1 MTGRAKKNQFSGVKR
16 ARENTKVLIID
27 ADKAFAG
34 KIAEILTPKGFN
46 TTLSNSGKD
55 GIHKASYTSP
65 DIILLNY
72 QLPDLESKEVL
83 NRLKGFDRTI
93 PVIIAMA
100 VGGEKATVDLLKA
113 GASDFLVKPIKSR
126 DLLQA
131 VKRVQAKRL
140 ADMEIQSQKFLS
152 LGKLFPFL
160 AHEIRNPLHA
170 IGGALTVLQRR
181 CNLKDDTIAQS
192 IEIIREEVQRL
203 NQFMQECLD
212 FSRPPARR
220 RFAETDL
227 NEVIRS
233 SLNTLASVIEAHPDK
248 IEVITRLDD
257 GLPKIKA
264 NFNEIK
270 QVCLNILKNAIEA
283 MKKRGKL
290 EIHTSSAPHE
300 KPRYAVI
307 KIIDTGTGIDEEN
320 LPYLFDPFFS
330 TKSRG
335 AGLGLALCKKIVVEN
350 HRGQIDIESKKNI
363 GTTVTITLPFSP

>member
-1 MTGRAKKNQFSGVKR
+1 MGKMVK
-16 ARENTKVLIID
+16 ENAKVLIID
-27 ADKAFAG
+27 PDKAFVA
-34 KIAEILTPKGFN
+34 KIADILTAKGFKPIPSHTGN
-46 TTLSNSGKD
+46 N

-65 DIILLNY
+65 DIVLLSY
-72 QLPDLESKEVL
+72 RLPDLESKEVL

-93 PVIIAMA
+93 PVIVAMA

-113 GASDFLVKPIKSR
+113 GATDFLVKPIKSR

-131 VKRVQAKRL
+131 IRRARAKRM
-140 ADMEIQSQKFLS
+140 ADLEIQSKKFLS

-170 IGGALTVLQRR
+170 IGGALAVLQRR
-181 CNLKDDTIAQS
+181 CDLEDDTVAQS

-203 NQFMQECLD
+203 NQFIQECLD

-227 NEVIRS
+227 NELVRS
-233 SLNTLASVIEAHPDK
+233 SLNTLAPIIEAQPHK
-248 IEVITRLDD
+248 IRVITHLDED
-257 GLPKIKA
+257 LPRIRA

-270 QVCLNILKNAIEA
+270 QVFLNILKNAIEA
-283 MKKRGKL
+283 MKKGGKL
-290 EIHTSSAPHE
+290 KIRTSSTPRE
-300 KPRYAVI
+300 KPMYAMI
-307 KIIDTGTGIDEEN
+307 KISDTGIGIDEEDFA
-320 LPYLFDPFFS
+320 YLFDPFFS

>member
-1 MTGRAKKNQFSGVKR
+1 MAK
-16 ARENTKVLIID
+16 ENTKVLVID
-27 ADKAFAG
+27 TDKTFAG
-34 KIAEILTPKGFN
+34 KVAEILAPKGFN
-46 TTLSNSGKD
+46 AILSYSGND
-55 GIHKASYTSP
+55 GIQKASYTSP
-65 DIILLNY
+65 DIVLLSY

-93 PVIIAMA
+93 PIIIAMA

-113 GASDFLVKPIKSR
+113 GASDFLVKPGRSR

-131 VKRVQAKRL
+131 IKRAQSKRI
-140 ADMEIQSQKFLS
+140 ADLEIQSRKFLS

-181 CNLKDDTIAQS
+181 CDLKDDTIAQS
-192 IEIIREEVQRL
+192 IEIILEEIHRL
-203 NQFMQECLD
+203 NQFIQECLD

-233 SLNTLASVIEAHPDK
+233 SLNTLAPAMEAHPEK
-248 IEVITRLDD
+248 IEVITALDD
-257 GLPKIKA
+257 DLPKIKA

-270 QVCLNILKNAIEA
+270 QVCHNILKNAIEA
-283 MKKRGKL
+283 MKKGGKL
-290 EIHTSSAPHE
+290 EVLTSSAPHD
-300 KPRYAVI
+300 KPRYVVI
-307 KIIDTGTGIDEEN
+307 KISDTGKGVDDEN

-335 AGLGLALCKKIVVEN
+335 TGLGLALCKKIVVEN
-350 HRGQIDIESKKNI
+350 HRGQIDVESKKNI

>member
-1 MTGRAKKNQFSGVKR
+1 MVRKSS
-16 ARENTKVLIID
+16 KVLVID

-34 KIAEILTPKGFN
+34 KMAEILTPKGFN
-46 TTLSNSGKD
+46 TTLSHSGND
-55 GIHKASYTSP
+55 GIQKASHTSP
-65 DIILLNY
+65 DIVLLNH

-83 NRLKGFDRTI
+83 NRLKGIDRTI

-100 VGGEKATVDLLKA
+100 VGGERTTVDLLNA
-113 GASDFLVKPIKSR
+113 GASDFLVKPIRSR
-126 DLLQA
+126 DLMQA
-131 VKRVQAKRL
+131 IKRAQMKRM
-140 ADMEIQSQKFLS
+140 ADLEIQSRKFLS

-181 CNLKDDTIAQS
+181 CNLEDDTVAQS
-192 IEIIREEVQRL
+192 IEIIREEIQRL
-203 NQFMQECLD
+203 NQFIQEYLD

-227 NEVIRS
+227 NEIIRS
-233 SLNTLASVIEAHPDK
+233 SLNTMAPVIEAHPNK
-248 IEVITRLDD
+248 IEVITNLDD
-257 GLPKIKA
+257 TLPKIKA

-283 MKKRGKL
+283 MKNGGKL
-290 EIHTSSAPHE
+290 EIHTSSNQHE
-300 KPRYAVI
+300 RPRNVMI
-307 KIIDTGTGIDEEN
+307 KIVDTGMGIDEKN

-335 AGLGLALCKKIVVEN
+335 TGLGLALCKKIIVEN

-363 GTTVTITLPFSP
+363 GTTVTITFPFSL

>member
-1 MTGRAKKNQFSGVKR
+1 M
-16 ARENTKVLIID
+16 ARENTKILIID
-27 ADKAFAG
+27 DDKAFAG
-34 KIAEILTPKGFN
+34 KIAEILTPKGFS
-46 TTLSNSGKD
+46 TILSHSGND

-65 DIILLNY
+65 DIVLLSY
-72 QLPDLESKEVL
+72 RLPDLESKEVL

-126 DLLQA
+126 DLLGA
-131 VKRVQAKRL
+131 IKRAQTKRM
-140 ADMEIQSQKFLS
+140 ADLEIQSKKFLS

-170 IGGALTVLQRR
+170 IGGALAVLQRR
-181 CNLKDDTIAQS
+181 CNLRDETIAQS
-192 IEIIREEVQRL
+192 IEIIREEVHRL
-203 NQFMQECLD
+203 NQFIQECLD

-227 NEVIRS
+227 NEIIRS
-233 SLNTLASVIEAHPDK
+233 SLNTLAPLIEAHPDK
-248 IEVITRLDD
+248 IEVITKLDD

-283 MKKRGKL
+283 MKKGGKL
-290 EIHTSSAPHE
+290 EIHTSSTPPE
-300 KPRYAVI
+300 KPRYVMI
-307 KIIDTGTGIDEEN
+307 KIADTGTGIDEED

-335 AGLGLALCKKIVVEN
+335 TGLGLALCKKIIVEN

-363 GTTVTITLPFSP
+363 GTTVTITLHFSP

>member
-1 MTGRAKKNQFSGVKR
+1 M

-27 ADKAFAG
+27 ADKASAG
-34 KIAEILTPKGFN
+34 KIAEILTPKGFS
-46 TTLSNSGKD
+46 TILSYSGND

-65 DIILLNY
+65 DIVLLSY

-93 PVIIAMA
+93 PIIIAMA
-100 VGGEKATVDLLKA
+100 VGGEKATVNLLKA

-220 RFAETDL
+220 RFAQTDL

-233 SLNTLASVIEAHPDK
+233 SLNTLAPVIEAHPEK

-257 GLPKIKA
+257 DLPKIKA

-283 MKKRGKL
+283 IKKRGKL

-307 KIIDTGTGIDEEN
+307 NIIDTGTGINEEN

>member
-1 MTGRAKKNQFSGVKR
+1 MTK
-16 ARENTKVLIID
+16 ENTKVLIID
-27 ADKAFAG
+27 PDRAFVA
-34 KIAEILTPKGFN
+34 KIAETLTNKGFKPVPSHTGN
-46 TTLSNSGKD
+46 NA
-55 GIHKASYTSP
+55 IHKASYTSP
-65 DIILLNY
+65 DIVLLSY
-72 QLPDLESKEVL
+72 RLPDLESKEVL

-113 GASDFLVKPIKSR
+113 GAADFLVKPIKSR
-126 DLLQA
+126 DLIQA
-131 VKRVQAKRL
+131 IRRARTKRM
-140 ADMEIQSQKFLS
+140 ADLEIQSKKFLS

-170 IGGALTVLQRR
+170 IGGALALLQRK
-181 CNLKDDTIAQS
+181 CNLKDDTIVQS

-203 NQFMQECLD
+203 NQFIQECLD

-227 NEVIRS
+227 NELVRS
-233 SLNTLASVIEAHPDK
+233 SLNTLSPVIEAQPDK
-248 IEVITRLDD
+248 IELITHLDE
-257 GLPKIKA
+257 GIPKIKA

-270 QVCLNILKNAIEA
+270 QVFLNILKNAIEA
-283 MKKRGKL
+283 MEKGGKL
-290 EIHTSSAPHE
+290 KIRTSSTPHE
-300 KPRYAVI
+300 KPMYAMI
-307 KIIDTGTGIDEEN
+307 KITDTGTGIDEEN

-350 HRGQIDIESKKNI
+350 HRGQIDIESKKNM

>member
-1 MTGRAKKNQFSGVKR
+1 MAK
-16 ARENTKVLIID
+16 ENTKVLVID
-27 ADKAFAG
+27 ADKTFAG
-34 KIAEILTPKGFN
+34 KVAEILAPKGFN
-46 TTLSNSGKD
+46 AILSYSGND
-55 GIHKASYTSP
+55 GIQKASYTSP
-65 DIILLNY
+65 DIVLLSY

-93 PVIIAMA
+93 PIIIAMA

-113 GASDFLVKPIKSR
+113 GASDFLVKPGRSR

-131 VKRVQAKRL
+131 IKRAQSKRI
-140 ADMEIQSQKFLS
+140 ADLEIQSRKFLS

-181 CNLKDDTIAQS
+181 CDLKDDTIAQS
-192 IEIIREEVQRL
+192 IEIILEEIHRL
-203 NQFMQECLD
+203 NQFIQECLD

-233 SLNTLASVIEAHPDK
+233 SLNTLAPAMEAHPEK
-248 IEVITRLDD
+248 IEVITALDD
-257 GLPKIKA
+257 DLPKIKA

-270 QVCLNILKNAIEA
+270 QVCHNILKNAIEA
-283 MKKRGKL
+283 MKKGGKL
-290 EIHTSSAPHE
+290 EVLTSSAPHD
-300 KPRYAVI
+300 KPRYVVI
-307 KIIDTGTGIDEEN
+307 KISDTGKGIDDEN

-335 AGLGLALCKKIVVEN
+335 TGLGLALCKKIVVEN
-350 HRGQIDIESKKNI
+350 HRGQIDVESKKNI

>member
-1 MTGRAKKNQFSGVKR
+1 M
-16 ARENTKVLIID
+16 ARENIKVLIID
-27 ADKAFAG
+27 ADKASAG
-34 KIAEILTPKGFN
+34 KIAEILTPKGFS
-46 TTLSNSGKD
+46 TILSYSGND

-65 DIILLNY
+65 DIVLLSY

-93 PVIIAMA
+93 PIIIAMA
-100 VGGEKATVDLLKA
+100 VGGEKATVNLLKA

-220 RFAETDL
+220 RFAQTDL

-233 SLNTLASVIEAHPDK
+233 SLNTLAPVIEAHPEK

-257 GLPKIKA
+257 DLPKIKA

-307 KIIDTGTGIDEEN
+307 NIIDTGTGIDEEN

>member
-1 MTGRAKKNQFSGVKR
+1 MAK
-16 ARENTKVLIID
+16 ENTKVLVID
-27 ADKAFAG
+27 TDKAFA
-34 KIAEILTPKGFN
+34 KKVAEILAPKGFN
-46 TTLSNSGKD
+46 AILSNSGND
-55 GIHKASYTSP
+55 GIQKASDTSP
-65 DIILLNY
+65 DIVLLSY

-93 PVIIAMA
+93 PIIIAMA

-113 GASDFLVKPIKSR
+113 GASDFLVKPARSR

-131 VKRVQAKRL
+131 IKRAQSKRI
-140 ADMEIQSQKFLS
+140 ADLEIQSKKFLS

-181 CNLKDDTIAQS
+181 CDLKDDTIAQS
-192 IEIIREEVQRL
+192 IEIISEEIHRL
-203 NQFMQECLD
+203 NQFIQECLD

-233 SLNTLASVIEAHPDK
+233 SLNTLAPAMEAHPEK
-248 IEVITRLDD
+248 IEVITALDD

-283 MKKRGKL
+283 MEKGGKL
-290 EIHTSSAPHE
+290 EVFTSSAPHD

-307 KIIDTGTGIDEEN
+307 KISDTGTGIDDEN

-335 AGLGLALCKKIVVEN
+335 TGLGLALCKKIVVEN
-350 HRGQIDIESKKNI
+350 HRGQIDVESKKNV
-363 GTTVTITLPFSP
+363 GTTVTITLSFSP

>member
-1 MTGRAKKNQFSGVKR
+1 MAK
-16 ARENTKVLIID
+16 ENTKVLVID
-27 ADKAFAG
+27 TDKTFAG
-34 KIAEILTPKGFN
+34 KVAEILAPKGFN
-46 TTLSNSGKD
+46 AILSYSGND
-55 GIHKASYTSP
+55 GIQKASYTSP
-65 DIILLNY
+65 DIVLLSY

-93 PVIIAMA
+93 PIIIAMA

-113 GASDFLVKPIKSR
+113 GASDFLVKPGRSR

-131 VKRVQAKRL
+131 IKRAQSKRI
-140 ADMEIQSQKFLS
+140 ADLEIQSRKFLS

-181 CNLKDDTIAQS
+181 CDLKDDAIAQS
-192 IEIIREEVQRL
+192 IEIIREEIHRL
-203 NQFMQECLD
+203 NQFIQECLD

-233 SLNTLASVIEAHPDK
+233 SLNTLAPAMEAHPEK
-248 IEVITRLDD
+248 IEVITALDD
-257 GLPKIKA
+257 DLPKIKA

-270 QVCLNILKNAIEA
+270 QVCHNILKNAIEA
-283 MKKRGKL
+283 MKKGGKL
-290 EIHTSSAPHE
+290 EVFTSSAPHD
-300 KPRYAVI
+300 KPRYVVI
-307 KIIDTGTGIDEEN
+307 KISDTGKGIDDEN

-335 AGLGLALCKKIVVEN
+335 TGLGLALCKKIVVEN
-350 HRGQIDIESKKNI
+350 HRGQIDVESKKNI

>member
-1 MTGRAKKNQFSGVKR
+1 MAK
-16 ARENTKVLIID
+16 ENTKVLVID
-27 ADKAFAG
+27 TDKTFAG
-34 KIAEILTPKGFN
+34 KVAEILAPKGFN
-46 TTLSNSGKD
+46 AILSYSGND
-55 GIHKASYTSP
+55 GIQKASYTSP
-65 DIILLNY
+65 DIVLLSY

-93 PVIIAMA
+93 PIIIAMA

-113 GASDFLVKPIKSR
+113 GASDFLVKPGRSR

-131 VKRVQAKRL
+131 IKRAQSKRI
-140 ADMEIQSQKFLS
+140 ADLEIQSRKFLS

-181 CNLKDDTIAQS
+181 CDLKDDTIAQS
-192 IEIIREEVQRL
+192 IEIILEEILRL
-203 NQFMQECLD
+203 NQFIQECLD

-233 SLNTLASVIEAHPDK
+233 SLNTLAPAMEAHPEK
-248 IEVITRLDD
+248 IEVITALDD
-257 GLPKIKA
+257 DLPKIKA

-270 QVCLNILKNAIEA
+270 QVCHNILKNAIEA
-283 MKKRGKL
+283 MKKGGKVEVL
-290 EIHTSSAPHE
+290 TSSAPHD
-300 KPRYAVI
+300 KPRYVVI
-307 KIIDTGTGIDEEN
+307 KISDTGKGIDDEN

-335 AGLGLALCKKIVVEN
+335 TGLGLALCKKIVVEN
-350 HRGQIDIESKKNI
+350 HRGQIDVESKKNI

>member
-1 MTGRAKKNQFSGVKR
+1 MAKQN
-16 ARENTKVLIID
+16 AKVLIID
-27 ADKAFAG
+27 SDKAFAR
-34 KIAEILTPKGFN
+34 KTAEILIPKGLT
-46 TTLSNSGKD
+46 TTLAYSGKG

-65 DIILLNY
+65 DVVLLSY

-83 NRLKGFDRTI
+83 NRLKGSDRTI

-126 DLLQA
+126 DLLGAIRRAQT
-131 VKRVQAKRL
+131 KRM
-140 ADMEIQSQKFLS
+140 ADLEIQSKKFLS

-170 IGGALTVLQRR
+170 IGGALAVLQRR
-181 CNLKDDTIAQS
+181 CNLGDDTIAQS

-203 NQFMQECLD
+203 NQFIQECLD

-220 RFAETDL
+220 RFAQTDL
-227 NEVIRS
+227 NEIIRS
-233 SLNTLASVIEAHPDK
+233 TLNTLAPVIEVHPEG
-248 IEVITRLDD
+248 IEVVTHLDD
-257 GLPKIKA
+257 ALPRIKA

-270 QVCLNILKNAIEA
+270 QVCLNVLKNAIEA
-283 MKKRGKL
+283 MKKGGKL
-290 EIHTSSAPHE
+290 EIHTSSNPHE
-300 KPRYAVI
+300 KPRNVLI
-307 KIIDTGTGIDEEN
+307 KITDTGAGIDEEN

-335 AGLGLALCKKIVVEN
+335 TGLGLALCKKIVVEN
-350 HRGQIDIESKKNI
+350 HRGQIDVESKKNM
-363 GTTVTITLPFSP
+363 GTTVTITLPFAP

>member
-1 MTGRAKKNQFSGVKR
+1 M

-27 ADKAFAG
+27 ADKASAG
-34 KIAEILTPKGFN
+34 KIAEILTPKGFS
-46 TTLSNSGKD
+46 TILSYSGND

-65 DIILLNY
+65 DIVLLSY

-93 PVIIAMA
+93 PIIIAMA
-100 VGGEKATVDLLKA
+100 VGGEKATVNLLKA

-220 RFAETDL
+220 RFAQTDL

-233 SLNTLASVIEAHPDK
+233 SLNTLAPVIEAHPEK

-257 GLPKIKA
+257 DLPKIKA

-283 MKKRGKL
+283 IKKRGKL

-307 KIIDTGTGIDEEN
+307 NIIDTGTGIDEEN

>member
-1 MTGRAKKNQFSGVKR
+1 VAK
-16 ARENTKVLIID
+16 ENTKVLVID
-27 ADKAFAG
+27 ADKTFAG
-34 KIAEILTPKGFN
+34 KVAEILAPKGFN
-46 TTLSNSGKD
+46 AILSYSGND
-55 GIHKASYTSP
+55 GIQKASYTSP
-65 DIILLNY
+65 DIVLLSY

-93 PVIIAMA
+93 PIIIAMA

-113 GASDFLVKPIKSR
+113 GASDFLVKPGRSR

-131 VKRVQAKRL
+131 IKRAQSKRI
-140 ADMEIQSQKFLS
+140 ADLEIQSRKFLS

-181 CNLKDDTIAQS
+181 CDLKDDTIAQS
-192 IEIIREEVQRL
+192 IEIILEEILRL
-203 NQFMQECLD
+203 NQFIQECLD

-233 SLNTLASVIEAHPDK
+233 SLNTLAPAMEAHPEK
-248 IEVITRLDD
+248 IEVITALDD
-257 GLPKIKA
+257 DLPKIKA

-270 QVCLNILKNAIEA
+270 QVCHNILKNAIEA
-283 MKKRGKL
+283 MKKGGKVEVL
-290 EIHTSSAPHE
+290 TSSAPHD
-300 KPRYAVI
+300 KPRYVVI
-307 KIIDTGTGIDEEN
+307 KISDTGKGIDDEN

-335 AGLGLALCKKIVVEN
+335 TGLGLALCKKIVVEN
-350 HRGQIDIESKKNI
+350 HRGQIDVESKKNI

>member
-1 MTGRAKKNQFSGVKR
+1 M
-16 ARENTKVLIID
+16 ARENIKVLIID
-27 ADKAFAG
+27 ADKASAG
-34 KIAEILTPKGFN
+34 KIAEILTPKGFS
-46 TTLSNSGKD
+46 TILSYSGND

-65 DIILLNY
+65 DIVLLSY

-93 PVIIAMA
+93 PIIIAMA
-100 VGGEKATVDLLKA
+100 VGGEKATDDLLKA
-113 GASDFLVKPIKSR
+113 GASDFLVKPVKSR

-140 ADMEIQSQKFLS
+140 ADMEIQSKKFLS
-152 LGKLFPFL
+152 MGKLFPFL
-160 AHEIRNPLHA
+160 AHEIPNPLHA

-220 RFAETDL
+220 RFAQTDL

-233 SLNTLASVIEAHPDK
+233 SLNTLAPVIEAHPEK

-257 GLPKIKA
+257 DLPKIKA

-307 KIIDTGTGIDEEN
+307 KIIDTGTGIEEEN

>member
-1 MTGRAKKNQFSGVKR
+1 
-16 ARENTKVLIID
+16 
-27 ADKAFAG
+27 
-34 KIAEILTPKGFN
+34 
-46 TTLSNSGKD
+46 
-55 GIHKASYTSP
+55 
-65 DIILLNY
+65 
-72 QLPDLESKEVL
+72 
-83 NRLKGFDRTI
+83 I
-93 PVIIAMA
+93 PIIIAMA
-100 VGGEKATVDLLKA
+100 VGGEKGTVELLKE
-113 GASDFLVKPIKSR
+113 GASDFLVKPIRSR
-126 DLLQA
+126 DLLEA
-131 VKRVQAKRL
+131 IKRAHTKRM
-140 ADMEIQSQKFLS
+140 ADLEIQSKKFLS

-170 IGGALTVLQRR
+170 IGGALTILQRK
-181 CNLKDDTIAQS
+181 CDAQDDTIAQC

-203 NQFMQECLD
+203 NQFIQECLD

-233 SLNTLASVIEAHPDK
+233 SLNTLAPAMEAHPEK
-248 IEVITRLDD
+248 IEVITALDD

-283 MKKRGKL
+283 MKKGGKL
-290 EIHTSSAPHE
+290 EVLTSSAPHD

-307 KIIDTGTGIDEEN
+307 KISDTGTGIDDEN

-335 AGLGLALCKKIVVEN
+335 TGLGLALCEKIVVEN
-350 HRGQIDIESKKNI
+350 HRGQIDVESKKNV
-363 GTTVTITLPFSP
+363 GTTVTITLSFSP

>member
-1 MTGRAKKNQFSGVKR
+1 M

-27 ADKAFAG
+27 ADKASAG
-34 KIAEILTPKGFN
+34 KIAEILTPKGFS
-46 TTLSNSGKD
+46 TILSYSGND

-65 DIILLNY
+65 DIVLLSY

-140 ADMEIQSQKFLS
+140 ADMEIQSRKFLS

>member
-1 MTGRAKKNQFSGVKR
+1 MTK
-16 ARENTKVLIID
+16 ENTKVLIID
-27 ADKAFAG
+27 PDRAFVA
-34 KIAEILTPKGFN
+34 KIAETLTNKGFKPVPSHTGN
-46 TTLSNSGKD
+46 NA
-55 GIHKASYTSP
+55 IHKASYTSP
-65 DIILLNY
+65 DIVLLSY
-72 QLPDLESKEVL
+72 RLPDLESKEVL

-113 GASDFLVKPIKSR
+113 GAADFLVKPIKSR
-126 DLLQA
+126 DLIQA
-131 VKRVQAKRL
+131 IRRARTKRM
-140 ADMEIQSQKFLS
+140 ADLEIQSKKFLS

-170 IGGALTVLQRR
+170 IGGALALLQRK
-181 CNLKDDTIAQS
+181 CNLKDDTIVQS

-203 NQFMQECLD
+203 NQFIQECLD

-227 NEVIRS
+227 NELVRS
-233 SLNTLASVIEAHPDK
+233 SLNTLSPVIEAQPDK
-248 IEVITRLDD
+248 IRVITHLDE
-257 GLPKIKA
+257 GLPRIKA

-270 QVCLNILKNAIEA
+270 QVFLNILKNAIEA
-283 MKKRGKL
+283 MEKGGKL
-290 EIHTSSAPHE
+290 KIRTSSTPHE
-300 KPRYAVI
+300 KPMYAMI
-307 KIIDTGTGIDEEN
+307 KITDTGTGIDEEN

-350 HRGQIDIESKKNI
+350 HRGQIDIESKKNM